1 MAKNKN
7 YLIGRAE
14 VLASLTPAPKMKF
27 DREPLYSVAESRA
40 RLEPQ
45 LMNVCDELNK
55 LPPELCPNDLSVT
68 RMTLHP
74 SFIAKGHFPKK
85 ILREMGVQS
94 IGSTSSDIKPDRW
107 TRVGE
112 PEICPST
119 SLYLSGKRQDLI
131 QFSQQLSQYN
141 EESPGV
147 TDLEKI
153 WSIEVIDAESKIK
166 KGLPQSAEGYFEVGL
181 QLLPGHN
188 SNSIKKAFVKLANKL
203 EYECRVD
210 LSFDVSNLWF
220 LPIIGNQSNLTEL
233 AKFSFVRVVRPVP
246 AMRSFRPIV
255 RTNSMGSGVNLPTA
269 PPYAADVK
277 VAILDG
283 GLPESSAVQPWVKDY
298 RLSNNSATDLNGGP
312 DHGLG
317 VTSAFLFGP
326 LDPGEP
332 VPRPFSYVD
341 HYRVLDND
349 IHGEEP
355 LELYRTLGHI
365 EEILLSHQYEFLNLS
380 LGPDLPIDDDEIH
393 PWTSL
398 LDTYLADGRTFLT
411 IAAGNNGENDSSLG
425 LDRIQVPSDCVNA
438 ISVGAASTQCPNW
451 QKTIYSASGP
461 GRAPGRVKPDLVAF
475 GGSPKEYFHV
485 LSSEITPSVIP
496 QCGTS
501 FSAPYLL
508 RKAVG
513 IRALMGH
520 DITPLAIKAL
530 LINNANS
537 NGHSKAHVGWGKVPK
552 SIDSLIESA
561 DGEAK
566 IIYQGELSPGKYLKV
581 PVPIPE
587 AGVDGKVTISAT
599 CCYSTPVDPQ
609 DTSMYTRAGVEIS
622 WSVNDKK
629 ESFFKQKKI
638 ATEAELRADAAKW
651 ESVLH
656 AEKTKI
662 GSKMSEPTFEIHYMA
677 REGGAPVSSSRA
689 EVIRYAFVVTLKA
702 PKHKKIFNDILDTYA
717 NILTEIEPRI
727 TTEIPLEV

>member
-27 DREPLYSVAESRA
+27 DRTPLYSISESKA

-45 LMNVCDELNK
+45 LKNVCDELSK
-55 LPPELCPNDLSVT
+55 MPSELCPNDLSVT

-85 ILREMGVQS
+85 FLRQMGVQS
-94 IGSTSSDIKPDRW
+94 IGSTSSNVKPDRW

-112 PEICPST
+112 PEKSPST
-119 SLYLSGKRQDLI
+119 SLYLSGKRQDILE
-131 QFSQQLSQYN
+131 FSQKLSQYN
-141 EESPGV
+141 DESPAAE
-147 TDLEKI
+147 DLEKI

-166 KGLPQSAEGYFEVGL
+166 KGLPQSVQGYFEVGL
-181 QLLPGHN
+181 QLLPGHH
-188 SNSIKKAFVKLANKL
+188 SSTIKKEFVKLANKY

-210 LSFDVSNLWF
+210 LGFDVSNLWF
-220 LPIIGNQSNLTEL
+220 LPIIGKESHLKEL

-255 RTNSMGSGVNLPTA
+255 RANSLGSGVNLPKE

-283 GLPESSAVQPWVKDY
+283 GLPKLSAVQPWVQNY
-298 RLSNNSATDLNGGP
+298 RLSNEEAADLDGGP

-326 LDPGEP
+326 LDPEDT

-341 HYRVLDND
+341 HHRVLDAD
-349 IHGEEP
+349 IHGDDP
-355 LELYRTLGHI
+355 LELYKTLGHI
-365 EEILLSHQYEFLNLS
+365 EEILLSHQYEFINLS

-411 IAAGNNGENDSSLG
+411 IAAGNNGDNDSTLG

-438 ISVGAASTQCPNW
+438 ISVGAASTQCPSW
-451 QKTIYSASGP
+451 QKTIYSAIGP

-485 LSSEITPSVIP
+485 VSSDIPPRAVP

-513 IRALMGH
+513 VRALMGH
-520 DITPLAIKAL
+520 EISPLAIKAL

-537 NGHSKAHVGWGKVPK
+537 NGYVQEHVGWGKVPK
-552 SIDSLIESA
+552 SIETLIESP

-581 PVPIPE
+581 PVPIPDT
-587 AGVDGKVTISAT
+587 GVDGKVTISAT

-622 WSVNDKK
+622 WSVNGKN
-629 ESFFKQKKI
+629 EQFFKQKKI
-638 ATEAELRADAAKW
+638 ASEAELRADAAKW

-662 GSKMSEPTFEIHYMA
+662 GSKMGEPTFEIHYMA

-689 EVIRYAFVVTLKA
+689 ETIKYAFVVTLKA
-702 PKHKKIFNDILDTYA
+702 PKHKSIFNDILDTYA
-717 NILTEIEPRI
+717 DILTEIEPRI
-727 TTEIPLEV
+727 TTDVTVEV